1 MGHPVL
7 LSLQFWNK
15 ELDFKDAKTGLKSDF
30 NFLMSPSKHLPDD
43 VDYFRKWIL
52 KPESRAAIHVGDRT
66 FDSYKSKVSGFLY
79 DDWFK
84 SVKVWIE
91 DLLNNDYKV

>member
-1 MGHPVL
+1 M
-7 LSLQFWNK
+7 SLQYWYQ
-15 ELDFKDAKTGLKSDF
+15 ELDFKDAKSGLKSDF
-30 NFLMSPSKHLPDD
+30 NYLSSPSKHLPED

-66 FDSYKSKVSGFLY
+66 FDANKSTVKDSLNG
-79 DDWFK
+79 DMFK

>member
-1 MGHPVL
+1 M
-7 LSLQFWNK
+7 QYWYQ

-30 NFLMSPSKHLPDD
+30 NYLSSPSKHLPED
-43 VDYFRKWIL
+43 VDYFRKWVL

-66 FDSYKSKVSGFLY
+66 FDANKSTVRNYLY
-79 DDWFK
+79 GDWFK